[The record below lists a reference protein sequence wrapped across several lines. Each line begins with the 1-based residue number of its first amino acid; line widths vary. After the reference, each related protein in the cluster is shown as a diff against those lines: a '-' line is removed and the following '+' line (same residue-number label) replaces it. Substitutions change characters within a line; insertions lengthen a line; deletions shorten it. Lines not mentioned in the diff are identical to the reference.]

1 MRTTSEL
8 LAGIRACGVIAVVR
22 AENDAEALGAVQ
34 AVREGGVT
42 GIEVTFTVP
51 GAEKIIAKLAQELGE
66 SIFLGAGT
74 VTTVAQ
80 AALAIDAGAQFLVS
94 PGFDPEVVAF
104 TLGKGVPFFPG
115 VLTPSEILAAKK
127 LGVEVFKIFP
137 ASRLGPAYLK
147 DLQGPFPGIK
157 LLPTGGIDVQ
167 NAADYLNAGAMALGV
182 GGKLV
187 DKAAIKAGNWQ
198 ALTATARE
206 LMRVVEDVQTKRIEH
221 DYAGSPVST
230 V

>member
-1 MRTTSEL
+1 MKTNTEL
-8 LAGIRACGVIAVVR
+8 IEGIRACGVVAVVR
-22 AENDAEALGAVQ
+22 AESEAEALGAVQ
-34 AVREGGVT
+34 AVRAGGVT

-51 GAEKIIAKLAQELGE
+51 DAEKIIGKLARELGE
-66 SIFLGAGT
+66 SIYLGAGT

-80 AALAIDAGAQFLVS
+80 AALAIDAGAQYLVS
-94 PGFDPEVVAF
+94 PGFDAEVVSF
-104 TLGKGVPFFPG
+104 SLEKGVPFFPG

-157 LLPTGGIDVQ
+157 LLPTGGIDVN

-198 ALTATARE
+198 ALTDTART
-206 LMRVVEDVQTKRIEH
+206 LMRVVREARADR
-221 DYAGSPVST
+221 G
-230 V
+230 